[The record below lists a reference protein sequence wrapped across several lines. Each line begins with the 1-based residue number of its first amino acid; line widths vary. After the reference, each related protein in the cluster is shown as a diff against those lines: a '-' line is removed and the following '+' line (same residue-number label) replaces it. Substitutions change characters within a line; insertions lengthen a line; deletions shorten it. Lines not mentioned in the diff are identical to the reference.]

1 MSTSSALELLP
12 ILLLLVRLLAGACLI
27 HAVLTRQEIYWIV
40 ILALATFLG
49 GFFAPIMALV
59 YFFQTLLP
67 WLRGRGRV
75 AGQAVTRGVEAMKP
89 LDARIREAQARLA
102 ESDTLQHRADVAA
115 LQARAGRPDEAQAT
129 LQPLLQG
136 VFADDPV
143 VLLTSAELDLARGD
157 AAAAEAKLSRVSLT
171 SSAATRT
178 QTLTLLAQAQAAQSK
193 PDADATYREAMTG
206 ATTEEPRARY
216 AAHLASQGRNEE
228 ARAVLDDMAKAEARA
243 TPLYRKQER
252 EWFALAA
259 NLRKELR

>member
-1 MSTSSALELLP
+1 MSTPSALDLLP

-89 LDARIREAQARLA
+89 LDTRIREAQARLA

-115 LQARAGRPDEAQAT
+115 LQADFELLTTRTRFRPERHLTLHPYAAATELSRAGY
-129 LQPLLQG
+129 LQPPASAPQVELAT
-136 VFADDPV
+136 VDA
-143 VLLTSAELDLARGD
+143 VLLPGLAYDERGTRLGYGGGFYDRLLPGYAGLKVGVVWAALLVPELPG
-157 AAAAEAKLSRVSLT
+157 EAHDIRADWV
-171 SSAATRT
+171 AT
-178 QTLTLLAQAQAAQSK
+178 
-193 PDADATYREAMTG
+193 ETG
-206 ATTEEPRARY
+206 
-216 AAHLASQGRNEE
+216 
-228 ARAVLDDMAKAEARA
+228 
-243 TPLYRKQER
+243 LYPC
-252 EWFALAA
+252 
-259 NLRKELR
+259 NTDSD